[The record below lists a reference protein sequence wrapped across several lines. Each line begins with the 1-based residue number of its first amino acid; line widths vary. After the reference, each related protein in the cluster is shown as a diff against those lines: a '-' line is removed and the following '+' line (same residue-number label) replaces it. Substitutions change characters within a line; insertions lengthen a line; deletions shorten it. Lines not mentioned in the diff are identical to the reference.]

1 MDIRILDFIEG
12 MYSRKL
18 NDKEALVLN
27 KMLENE
33 TLESFKRKYQFV
45 LTKRIDYFTP
55 AKMQQLIDEE
65 NEIQAWLVSAGLNS
79 LDDLYEN

>member
-18 NDKEALVLN
+18 NDKEALRLN
-27 KMLENE
+27 EMLKDE
-33 TLESFKRKYQFV
+33 TLEGFTRKYRFALSKKV
-45 LTKRIDYFTP
+45 DYFTP
-55 AKMQQLIDEE
+55 ARMQQLIDEE
-65 NEIQAWLVSAGLNS
+65 NEIQRWLESAGLNS

>member
-18 NDKEALVLN
+18 SDKEALVLN
-27 KMLENE
+27 EMLKGE

-45 LTKRIDYFTP
+45 LGKRVDYFTP
-55 AKMQQLIDEE
+55 AKMQQLVDEE
-65 NEIQAWLVSAGLNS
+65 NEIQAWLKSAGLNS
-79 LDDLYEN
+79 LDELYEN

>member
-18 NDKEALVLN
+18 NDKEALRLN
-27 KMLENE
+27 EMLKGE
-33 TLESFKRKYQFV
+33 TLESFKRKYQFA
-45 LTKRIDYFTP
+45 LTKKIDYFTP

-65 NEIQAWLVSAGLNS
+65 NEIQRWLVSAGLNS

>member
-1 MDIRILDFIEG
+1 MDARILDFIEG

-18 NDKEALVLN
+18 NDKEIPVLN
-27 KMLENE
+27 KMLEGE

-45 LTKRIDYFTP
+45 LSKRVDYFTP
-55 AKMQQLIDEE
+55 ARMQQLIDEE
-65 NEIQAWLVSAGLNS
+65 NEIQRWLVSAGLNL

>member
-1 MDIRILDFIEG
+1 MDARILDFIEG

-18 NDKEALVLN
+18 NDKEIPVLN
-27 KMLENE
+27 KMLEGE

-45 LTKRIDYFTP
+45 LSKRVDYFTP
-55 AKMQQLIDEE
+55 ARMQQLIDEE
-65 NEIQAWLVSAGLNS
+65 NEIQRWLVSAGLNA